1 MARKR
6 LTQIF
11 PFLIPIRQKQR
22 TFCFYL
28 AMAMDHHIY
37 AHSRDARPL
46 PHLLHHAQ
54 FPLIN
59 YESGYDLVYQQN
71 KVHNLKLVAQT
82 MDGLLIRPGET
93 FSFWQQARW
102 ADRKTP
108 YREGLCL
115 VDGKITGKLGGG
127 VCQISDLC
135 YWLFLHTPLT
145 VVERHPHAVKDF
157 PTNNIPAGADATIHE
172 GWLDLKVKN
181 ETNATYQLRFSFD
194 EDIHGDIFCDQEP
207 LYRYTV
213 DSRDLTYLKKG
224 AALYEQVAVF
234 QKQEDAKTGAI
245 INERLLYKDCCKIGF
260 IPPPGSRLLTLY
272 E

>member
-93 FSFWQQARW
+93 FSFWQQAR
-102 ADRKTP
+102 
-108 YREGLCL
+108 
-115 VDGKITGKLGGG
+115 
-127 VCQISDLC
+127 
-135 YWLFLHTPLT
+135 
-145 VVERHPHAVKDF
+145 
-157 PTNNIPAGADATIHE
+157 
-172 GWLDLKVKN
+172 
-181 ETNATYQLRFSFD
+181 
-194 EDIHGDIFCDQEP
+194 
-207 LYRYTV
+207 
-213 DSRDLTYLKKG
+213 
-224 AALYEQVAVF
+224 
-234 QKQEDAKTGAI
+234 
-245 INERLLYKDCCKIGF
+245 
-260 IPPPGSRLLTLY
+260 
-272 E
+272 